1 MQEQPI
7 MEIHIKDQHQLEKL
21 QQELLQLKEE
31 HQQKLQQNN
40 LQIHELQ
47 EKLHSVKLIEGLQKV
62 KLQLEM
68 KQLKEEQD
76 KKLQLKENQI
86 KELQHEMKQLKLNKQ
101 SEKEHQL
108 LQAQADIVYTK
119 LWKTPP
125 TFPQAAPQHS
135 SHKMVII
142 GEVGSGR
149 TSFAQLLLNYSKQF
163 DSTDFTLD
171 LVKSFIDHP
180 TKQPRVDSHIVTK
193 PESYTAAFG
202 DFVLDIILPPGCDNR
217 QCKSIIAN
225 MIATIQMEIYVN
237 CICLI
242 VNGSSFCMTSI
253 MVDTISALLSILP
266 KGIVDNIIVAFTHV
280 KNELNLQFDT
290 NNNFSKCQLSIPK
303 KHCFTIDNPYA
314 KYASCPE
321 PSMKRRLREDFED
334 AHETLDKMFKVI
346 QVLKPVKTL

>member
-1 MQEQPI
+1 
-7 MEIHIKDQHQLEKL
+7 MEIHIIDQHQLEKL

-31 HQQKLQQNN
+31 HQQTLQRKN

-47 EKLHSVKLIEGLQKV
+47 EELHSVKLIEGLQKE

-108 LQAQADIVYTK
+108 LQAQADLVYTK

-149 TSFAQLLLNYSKQF
+149 TSFAQLLLKYSKQF
-163 DSTDFTLD
+163 HSTDFTLD

-180 TKQPRVDSHIVTK
+180 TKQPCVDSHIVTK
-193 PESYTAAFG
+193 PASCTAAFG
-202 DFVLDIILPPGCDNR
+202 DFVLDIILPPSCGDSIDYKNTAN
-217 QCKSIIAN
+217 IIA
-225 MIATIQMEIYVN
+225 I
-237 CICLI
+237 
-242 VNGSSFCMTSI
+242 
-253 MVDTISALLSILP
+253 
-266 KGIVDNIIVAFTHV
+266 
-280 KNELNLQFDT
+280 
-290 NNNFSKCQLSIPK
+290 
-303 KHCFTIDNPYA
+303 
-314 KYASCPE
+314 
-321 PSMKRRLREDFED
+321 
-334 AHETLDKMFKVI
+334 
-346 QVLKPVKTL
+346 